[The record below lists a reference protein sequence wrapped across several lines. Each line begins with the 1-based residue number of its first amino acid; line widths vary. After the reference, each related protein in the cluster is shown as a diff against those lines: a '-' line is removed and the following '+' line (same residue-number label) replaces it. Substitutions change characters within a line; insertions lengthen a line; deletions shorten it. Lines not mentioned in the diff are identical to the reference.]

1 MKEVTKTYT
10 VYEFN
15 ELSEEAKEKAF
26 NWLYGDIVE
35 DRFTFFEE
43 DCYNILD
50 EVYGIKPSRLHYSFS
65 NSQGDGLSFDCDNL
79 ISGKVLDLI
88 KASDKVSQATKD
100 NIIRLQDALEVKTLN
115 ESRYTYHHR
124 NQVNVYLSND
134 YDGLVPDF
142 IMDDIRKAFE
152 DVYIKIAKE
161 LEDNGHRFNNV
172 TLEDVA
178 EYAEIM
184 TLDFYINGDIF
195 NE

>member
-1 MKEVTKTYT
+1 MKEVIKTYT
-10 VYEFN
+10 VYEFS
-15 ELSEEAKEKAF
+15 ELSDQAKEKAF
-26 NWLYGDIVE
+26 NWLCGDVVN
-35 DRFTFFEE
+35 DRFTFFKE

-50 EVYGIKPSRLHYSFS
+50 EVYGIKVSRLHYSFS

-79 ISGKVLDLI
+79 ISGKVLNLI
-88 KASDKVSQATKD
+88 TASDKVSQATKD
-100 NIIRLQDALEVKTLN
+100 NIIKLQDALQVKTSN

-142 IMDDIRKAFE
+142 IMDDVRKAFE

-161 LEDNGHRFNNV
+161 LEDNGHQYNDV
-172 TLEDVA
+172 TLDDVA
-178 EYAEIM
+178 EYADMMKI
-184 TLDFYINGDIF
+184 DFYRNGDIF